1 MSTET
6 HDAAS
11 ASTEQLADRFRDV
24 PWVVRVAETKRNEAT
39 HQIITEKSLVR
50 MNDEIHT
57 IENLGCSVQAISQT
71 GHYGC
76 RVYVAA
82 SFERSSFRASS

>member
-1 MSTET
+1 MSVET
-6 HDAAS
+6 NDAAS
-11 ASTEQLADRFRDV
+11 ASTEQLADRFADV
-24 PWVVRVAETKRNEAT
+24 SWVVRVAETKRNEAT

-50 MNDEIHT
+50 MNYEIHT

-76 RVYVAA
+76 RIYVKKH
-82 SFERSSFRASS
+82 S

>member
-6 HDAAS
+6 TDGAT
-11 ASTEQLADRFRDV
+11 ASTEQLAERFADV
-24 PWVVRVAETKRNEAT
+24 GWVVRVKETRRNETT
-39 HQIITEKSLVR
+39 HQIITEKSLLR
-50 MNDEIHT
+50 MDYEIHT

-76 RVYVAA
+76 RVYVRKH
-82 SFERSSFRASS
+82 S